1 VSYSLDLRERVVK
14 RAEKT
19 NNMLETSREF
29 EIGYETVRKWMRA
42 YREENRL
49 TPKEAY
55 RQEPYKL
62 NWEEVEEFVKENPDW
77 YQLEYASYFN
87 VSRGQICK
95 VLKRLG
101 ITRKK
106 KPNVSRTR

>member
-1 VSYSLDLRERVVK
+1 LLY
-14 RAEKT
+14 
-19 NNMLETSREF
+19 
-29 EIGYETVRKWMRA
+29 
-42 YREENRL
+42 
-49 TPKEAY
+49 P

-62 NWEEVEEFVKENPDW
+62 NWKEVGEFAKENPDW

-95 VLKRLG
+95 ILKRLG

-106 KPNVSRTR
+106 RV